1 MFDRER
7 YRGMQERDNLK
18 ELVIDGRLTETVPVT
33 DRHRYGDRECAVL
46 WYAVLCCCVVCCA

>member
-1 MFDRER
+1 
-7 YRGMQERDNLK
+7 MQERDNLK